1 MSAGDAD
8 GNISVAC
15 TFGEQ
20 QVFPMLPAVT
30 DDIMARRLKNRERQ
44 RRYRARK
51 RLESDMKRS
60 CLLVQHTALENETQ
74 VDFTTVQFNSCEIS
88 FPSETNGNIAAAV
101 MAKGCVYSGRKWKK
115 DAREAHASKEPEN
128 ILHWSLVPMRSP
140 SESETSL
147 CHRIHQTSRR
157 NWKADARSKSKTGS
171 HE

>member
-1 MSAGDAD
+1 MNAGDTD

-20 QVFPMLPAVT
+20 QVFPMLPVVT

-60 CLLVQHTALENETQ
+60 CLLGQHTALENETQ
-74 VDFTTVQFNSCEIS
+74 VDFTTLHFNSGEIS
-88 FPSETNGNIAAAV
+88 FPSETNVNIASMMTEA
-101 MAKGCVYSGRKWKK
+101 CVYSGRKWKK

-128 ILHWSLVPMRSP
+128 MLHWSLVHMRSP
-140 SESETSL
+140 SESETAV
-147 CHRIHQTSRR
+147 CYRIHQTSRR
-157 NWKADARSKSKTGS
+157 NWKADARTKSKTGS
-171 HE
+171 HG

>member
-1 MSAGDAD
+1 MSLGDAD

-74 VDFTTVQFNSCEIS
+74 VDFTTVQFKSCEIS
-88 FPSETNGNIAAAV
+88 FPSETNGNIAA
-101 MAKGCVYSGRKWKK
+101 
-115 DAREAHASKEPEN
+115 
-128 ILHWSLVPMRSP
+128 L
-140 SESETSL
+140 
-147 CHRIHQTSRR
+147 
-157 NWKADARSKSKTGS
+157 
-171 HE
+171 